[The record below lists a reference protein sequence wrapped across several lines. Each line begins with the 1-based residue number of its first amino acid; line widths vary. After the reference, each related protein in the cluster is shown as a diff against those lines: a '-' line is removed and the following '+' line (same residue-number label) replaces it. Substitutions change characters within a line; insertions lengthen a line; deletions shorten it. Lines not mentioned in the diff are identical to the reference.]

1 MSGSVEES
9 TGEKQMFKISN
20 NSQCTLPLQPID
32 QRVLGMRLGICLECL
47 KTQSLFVFVAAAMI
61 CLSQD
66 ICELHGSISKWY
78 EGSIVYLVFL
88 AFFVNKEPF

>member
-1 MSGSVEES
+1 MSGSVEEP

-32 QRVLGMRLGICLECL
+32 QKVLGMRLGICLECL
-47 KTQSLFVFVAAAMI
+47 KIHSRFVFVAMI

-66 ICELHGSISKWY
+66 ICELHGSISEWY